1 MERASPGFAGALLVV
16 VALLAGGGAL
26 WAVTVQDPDD
36 ETTAASANVDATAE
50 EASSDSESGQA
61 IADVLTSLAG
71 GEMVPRDLQ
80 DPAFDYYVDLV
91 LVGTAWVELDAS
103 LITDLALQ
111 FMEGERVLLRPHRAI
126 DSGDLMQ
133 VAIRLAAVKGD
144 VDTLSRLE
152 KAVERS
158 EDKELAKE
166 LAEAKQQIKDAE
178 GEESVW
184 SVPVA
189 TTSAAEF
196 ARYKGVLQDIEA
208 AIVVRDQETLE
219 TLKEELQ
226 QMMDLPALHRKRL
239 DRKIEQALT
248 VFSKVDQRVS
258 RAAKVLDKLA
268 HSTRRSTPDTL
279 PDGSG
284 FLTPN
289 QGWRPTEYPV
299 VPTECPQQL
308 TRCPAPPTQ
317 CGAVSTTCPGGS
329 SATQCPAVLTQC
341 PTMATRCPE
350 WQTRC
355 PNVPTQCQPSTTYCP
370 GGSQCQLPT
379 QFPDNPTQCQQ
390 QVTVCPPG
398 QCQRPTQYPGTPTQ
412 CQQQVTVCPPG
423 QCQRPTQYPS
433 MPTQCQP
440 SFTSCPMTGCDRPTQ
455 SPKSP
460 TQCQP
465 TQTGKCGRPT
475 MYPSVPTRCP
485 ALMTRCPQSITMC
498 PPICGQQQQQR
509 QRPITP
515 RKGKYYPGS
524 GGYQQDWPGQMG
536 TPSSPYRRRDYS
548 SPGG

>member
-1 MERASPGFAGALLVV
+1 MERASPGFAGALLVL

-26 WAVTVQDPDD
+26 WAVTVQDPDY
-36 ETTAASANVDATAE
+36 ETAASSADVDAVAE
-50 EASSDSESGQA
+50 EAPKGEESGQA

-71 GEMVPRDLQ
+71 EGIVPAELQ

-91 LVGTAWVELDAS
+91 LVGTAWVELDAV
-103 LITDLALQ
+103 LITDLSLQ
-111 FMEGERVLLRPHRAI
+111 FMEGERVLLRSHRAI
-126 DSGDLMQ
+126 DSADLMQ
-133 VAIRLAAVKGD
+133 IAIRLATVKGD
-144 VDTLSRLE
+144 AESLARLE

-158 EDKELAKE
+158 DNKELATE
-166 LAEAKQQIKDAE
+166 LAEAKKQIADAE
-178 GEESVW
+178 GEESAW
-184 SVPVA
+184 NVPVA

-208 AIVVRDQETLE
+208 AIVVRDLETLE
-219 TLKEELQ
+219 TLKDELQ
-226 QMMDLPALHRKRL
+226 QMMDLPAPHRQKL

-284 FLTPN
+284 FLTPPN
-289 QGWRPTEYPV
+289 LGWRPTEYPE

-317 CGAVSTTCPGGS
+317 CGAVSTTCPQGS
-329 SATQCPAVLTQC
+329 VATQCPATLTQC
-341 PTMATRCPE
+341 PREATRCPE

-355 PNVPTQCQPSTTYCP
+355 PSGQCNQPTQFPSFPTQCQPITTHCP
-370 GGSQCQLPT
+370 GGQC
-379 QFPDNPTQCQQ
+379 D
-390 QVTVCPPG
+390 
-398 QCQRPTQYPGTPTQ
+398 RPTQYPGTPTQ
-412 CQQQVTVCPPG
+412 CQQQVTVCPMG
-423 QCQRPTQYPS
+423 QCQQPTQYPS
-433 MPTQCQP
+433 MPTQCRP
-440 SFTSCPMTGCDRPTQ
+440 AVTYCPTTGCDRPTQ

-460 TQCQP
+460 TQCQS

-475 MYPSVPTRCP
+475 LYPSVPTRCP
-485 ALMTRCPQSITMC
+485 ALMTRCPQSITIC

-524 GGYQQDWPGQMG
+524 GGYQQEWPGQMG
-536 TPSSPYRRRDYS
+536 APSSPYRRRDYS
-548 SPGG
+548 GSGG